1 MSDVVDSLDVVLYLL
16 SWCLWWTMLL
26 LNRKPSCCCCAL
38 CALCP
43 LCDATLHI
51 KDVLQLPEVP
61 ERDDACVKAELF
73 ALCARLSALAS
84 RGAMRSLPST

>member
-1 MSDVVDSLDVVLYLL
+1 MSDAVDSLDVVLYLL

-26 LNRKPSCCCCAL
+26 LNRKPSCCCAL
-38 CALCP
+38 YA